1 MRHPIPYLGENGE
14 ISLKALRVGLFA
26 GVIIYSL
33 FGIIDPFMAPDHYR
47 QLWFIRFVLVA
58 PGIVFSLLL
67 TYQKHFHLYAR
78 PLMIVLLFLAELGIL
93 GMIYIAEQNEPAYLG
108 YYAGLVLII
117 LWAGFIFRFG
127 MLSSTFFFLSSIILY
142 NAIAIFAHELNLSN
156 TDSDEF
162 AFWLGN
168 NFFLGA
174 TGILALVGINSQRQ
188 NTALIRA
195 KNKKLRQ
202 EQEELTKSKI
212 KAEES
217 DMLKTAFLSNLSHE
231 IRTPMNGIIGFTEMM
246 LQEKTSKQEKAEYA
260 DIVIQ
265 STRQLLTII
274 NNVLDVSKIQT
285 GQIELAPVTT
295 GVNDSLRN
303 VEARF
308 KPRAEANK
316 LDLRLHV
323 ATDKDPVIKTDHFRM
338 RQIIA
343 LLLDNAIK
351 YTKEGRIDFGYEICD
366 DKLVFFVK
374 DTGIGIEDKYHNL
387 VFDAFR
393 QVEYTHTRS
402 FGGAGI
408 GLSIAKNLVSL
419 LGGTI
424 WIENNSPQG
433 SIFKFSLPR
442 KQDEQQNNHKPTEKG
457 KPFFKAPA
465 CILLAED
472 DANNLAYF
480 TSMLK
485 TENLEI
491 LIAGNENELKDK
503 LHIHAKNTDLIFLSI
518 SDKNEDKVSAL
529 QAIREMDQQFV
540 VIAHAAFNTA
550 DDKIS
555 LLEKG
560 FDDFLT
566 KPLSS
571 KELYK
576 IIRKHLS
583 HKIKD

>member
-1 MRHPIPYLGENGE
+1 
-14 ISLKALRVGLFA
+14 
-26 GVIIYSL
+26 
-33 FGIIDPFMAPDHYR
+33 
-47 QLWFIRFVLVA
+47 
-58 PGIVFSLLL
+58 
-67 TYQKHFHLYAR
+67 
-78 PLMIVLLFLAELGIL
+78 
-93 GMIYIAEQNEPAYLG
+93 
-108 YYAGLVLII
+108 
-117 LWAGFIFRFG
+117 
-127 MLSSTFFFLSSIILY
+127 
-142 NAIAIFAHELNLSN
+142 
-156 TDSDEF
+156 
-162 AFWLGN
+162 
-168 NFFLGA
+168 
-174 TGILALVGINSQRQ
+174 
-188 NTALIRA
+188 
-195 KNKKLRQ
+195 
-202 EQEELTKSKI
+202 
-212 KAEES
+212 
-217 DMLKTAFLSNLSHE
+217 
-231 IRTPMNGIIGFTEMM
+231 
-246 LQEKTSKQEKAEYA
+246 
-260 DIVIQ
+260 
-265 STRQLLTII
+265 
-274 NNVLDVSKIQT
+274 
-285 GQIELAPVTT
+285 
-295 GVNDSLRN
+295 
-303 VEARF
+303 
-308 KPRAEANK
+308 
-316 LDLRLHV
+316 
-323 ATDKDPVIKTDHFRM
+323 
-338 RQIIA
+338 
-343 LLLDNAIK
+343 
-351 YTKEGRIDFGYEICD
+351 YEICD